1 MELTRI
7 NELMSNRGYTRAIGA
22 IFSNWELVKDEILLP
37 NRKAGSGNG
46 TVHIY
51 LLEDNMNIFKECF
64 PEYIKRFRE
73 SPESAE
79 KDCPHIQHFVL
90 TSNIL
95 TVAGFAY
102 NHYRCDANVFNYSE
116 FVNKVM
122 KQDDNGI
129 LVFNSLFKLSTE
141 DRPYF
146 KQFDKAIFGKIV
158 RYIFV
163 PRKTAYKLFLY
174 SDEEY
179 KNFAVFWLIGQITDD
194 TYIVNAIKE
203 KKEVVPQ
210 NDAPAVPEV
219 VAQEQEPQSISMS
232 LEDVVTTFKRYM
244 QEKEKSERTISSYIS
259 NLNNL
264 IPKAQ
269 KMLDGKDHPSLL
281 TITDLD
287 ELKAI
292 DKALWSNPKIVE
304 WNKQEHNRASAAL
317 HIYIA
322 MYEDGYIVDI
332 PISANKVKKNANPG
346 KDVSR
351 FDFTLTPKES
361 KQYEAYIAYLK
372 AVKNSSEVTQKSYAN
387 ILLKRMSNLLRDHY
401 QSDLRNVF
409 SITDYKKLIQME
421 SEIWEIQEIDEA
433 NAASRGKLMA
443 AFRAYLEFVEQ
454 SLSDEEIAQIAFS
467 ENGTKGI
474 VLSSVGKKQQ
484 YTTHLPLFSVDG
496 VCGHFANSKEAEVEG
511 WVDMSKSG
519 LKLTPDMFVVHACG
533 NSMEPRIH
541 DGDLCVFRKYD
552 GEDRMDNIVLTQLTD
567 HDFDYGGMYTIK
579 KFHCTIETS
588 EYGVIQNTN
597 VELRSLNQ
605 DYKPIKISESMAQDL
620 KTIGIF
626 VTTIS
631 K

>member
-1 MELTRI
+1 
-7 NELMSNRGYTRAIGA
+7 MSNRGYTKAIGA

-51 LLEDNMNIFKECF
+51 LLEDNMNMFRECF
-64 PEYIKRFRE
+64 PDYINKFKL

-79 KDCPHIQHFVL
+79 KDCPQIQHFVL

-116 FVNKVM
+116 YVNEVI
-122 KQDDNGI
+122 KQDDNGM

-141 DRPYF
+141 NRPYF
-146 KQFDKAIFGKIV
+146 KQFDKAIFGKII

-163 PRKTAYKLFLY
+163 PRKTAYKLYLY

-179 KNFAVFWLIGQITDD
+179 KNFAVFWIIGQETDD
-194 TYIVNAIKE
+194 TYIVNAIE
-203 KKEVVPQ
+203 DKKVVSSHTEVHIS
-210 NDAPAVPEV
+210 DET
-219 VAQEQEPQSISMS
+219 VASTPEPQSVKISTN
-232 LEDVVTTFKRYM
+232 DVVAVFTRYM
-244 QEKEKSERTISSYIS
+244 QEKNKSEKTISSYIG

-269 KMLDGKDHPSLL
+269 KMLDGKDHPSPL
-281 TITDLD
+281 TVSDLN

-292 DKALWSNPKIVE
+292 DKALWSNSEIVE
-304 WNKQEHNRASAAL
+304 WNRKEHNRASAAL

-322 MYEDGYIVDI
+322 MYEDGYIA
-332 PISANKVKKNANPG
+332 SAPVTKKKVKKTAKPG

-351 FDFTLTPKES
+351 FDFTLTPEES
-361 KQYEAYIAYLK
+361 KQYEAYLTFLK
-372 AVKNSSEVTQKSYAN
+372 EVKHSSEVAQNSYAN

-409 SITDYKKLIQME
+409 AISDYKKLMQME
-421 SEIWEIQEIDEA
+421 SEIWEVREIDEA

-454 SLSDEEIAQIAFS
+454 TLSDDELAQIAFS
-467 ENGTKGI
+467 EDGTKDI
-474 VLSSVGKKQQ
+474 VSSSVGKKQQ
-484 YTTHLPLFSVDG
+484 FTTHLPLFSVDG
-496 VCGHFANSKEAEVEG
+496 ACGYFANSRDAEVEG

-533 NSMEPRIH
+533 NSMEPKIH
-541 DGDLCVFRKYD
+541 DGDLCIFRKYN
-552 GEDRMDNIVLTQLTD
+552 GEERMDNIVLTQLTK
-567 HDFDYGGMYTIK
+567 HDLDYGGMYTIK
-579 KFHCTIETS
+579 KFHCDRVEN
-588 EYGVIQNTN
+588 EYGVVQNTN
-597 VELRSLNQ
+597 IELRPLNQ
-605 DYKPIKISESMAQDL
+605 AYQPIMVSESMAQDL
-620 KTIGIF
+620 KTIGVF

>member
-1 MELTRI
+1 
-7 NELMSNRGYTRAIGA
+7 MSNRGYTKAIGS

-51 LLEDNMNIFKECF
+51 LLEDNMNMFRECF
-64 PEYIKRFRE
+64 PDYINKFKL

-79 KDCPHIQHFVL
+79 KDCPQIQHFVL

-116 FVNKVM
+116 YVNEVI
-122 KQDDNGI
+122 KQDDNGM

-146 KQFDKAIFGKIV
+146 KQFDKAIFGKII

-163 PRKTAYKLFLY
+163 PRKTAYKLYLY

-179 KNFAVFWLIGQITDD
+179 KNFAVFWIIGQETDD
-194 TYIVNAIKE
+194 TYLVNAIE
-203 KKEVVPQ
+203 DKKVVSPHTEVHISDETV
-210 NDAPAVPEV
+210 ASTPETQSVKISTDDV
-219 VAQEQEPQSISMS
+219 VA
-232 LEDVVTTFKRYM
+232 VFTRYM
-244 QEKEKSERTISSYIS
+244 QEKNKSEKTISSYIG

-269 KMLDGKDHPSLL
+269 KMLDGKDHPSPL
-281 TITDLD
+281 TVSDLN

-292 DKALWSNPKIVE
+292 DKALWSNSEIVE
-304 WNKQEHNRASAAL
+304 WNRKEHNRASAAL

-322 MYEDGYIVDI
+322 MYEDGYIA
-332 PISANKVKKNANPG
+332 SAPVTTKKVKKTAKPG

-351 FDFTLTPKES
+351 FDFTLTPEES
-361 KQYEAYIAYLK
+361 KQYEAYITFLK
-372 AVKNSSEVTQKSYAN
+372 EVKHSSEVTQNSYAN

-409 SITDYKKLIQME
+409 AISDYKKLMQME
-421 SEIWEIQEIDEA
+421 SEIWEVREIDEA

-454 SLSDEEIAQIAFS
+454 TLSDDELAQIAFS
-467 ENGTKGI
+467 EDGTKDI
-474 VLSSVGKKQQ
+474 VSSSVGKKQQ
-484 YTTHLPLFSVDG
+484 FTTHLPLFSVDG
-496 VCGHFANSKEAEVEG
+496 ACGYFANSRDAEVEG

-533 NSMEPRIH
+533 NSMEPKIH
-541 DGDLCVFRKYD
+541 DGDLCIFRKYN
-552 GEDRMDNIVLTQLTD
+552 GEERMDNIVLTQLTE
-567 HDFDYGGMYTIK
+567 HDLDYGGMYTIK
-579 KFHCTIETS
+579 KFHCDRVEN
-588 EYGVIQNTN
+588 EYGVVQNTN
-597 VELRSLNQ
+597 IELRPLNQ
-605 DYKPIKISESMAQDL
+605 AYQPIMVSESMAQDL
-620 KTIGIF
+620 KTIGVF

>member
-1 MELTRI
+1 
-7 NELMSNRGYTRAIGA
+7 MSNRGYTKAIGA

-51 LLEDNMNIFKECF
+51 LLEDNMNMFRECF
-64 PEYIKRFRE
+64 PDYIKKFNL

-79 KDCPHIQHFVL
+79 KDCPQIQHFVL

-102 NHYRCDANVFNYSE
+102 NHYRCDANVFNYSDY
-116 FVNKVM
+116 VNKVI
-122 KQDDNGI
+122 KQDDNGM

-146 KQFDKAIFGKIV
+146 KQFDKAIFGKII

-163 PRKTAYKLFLY
+163 PRKTAYKLYLY

-179 KNFAVFWLIGQITDD
+179 KNFAVFWIIGQETDD
-194 TYIVNAIKE
+194 TYIVNAIEGKKTDTPQKE
-203 KKEVVPQ
+203 EQ
-210 NDAPAVPEV
+210 
-219 VAQEQEPQSISMS
+219 VANEPTESETEPQSVKLSP
-232 LEDVVTTFKRYM
+232 EDVIATFTRYM
-244 QEKEKSERTISSYIS
+244 QEKDKSEKTISSYIG

-264 IPKAQ
+264 IPRAQ
-269 KMLDGKDHPSLL
+269 KMLDGKDHPSPL
-281 TITDLD
+281 TITDLK

-292 DKALWSNPKIVE
+292 DKALWSNPAIVE
-304 WNKQEHNRASAAL
+304 WNRKEHNRASAAL

-322 MYEDGYIVDI
+322 MYEDGYVVSA
-332 PISANKVKKNANPG
+332 PITKNKDKKTAKPG

-351 FDFTLTPKES
+351 FDFTLTPEES
-361 KQYEAYIAYLK
+361 KQYEAYVAYLK
-372 AVKNSSEVTQKSYAN
+372 DVKHSSEVTQNSYAN

-409 SITDYKKLIQME
+409 AITDYKKLMLMD
-421 SEIWEIQEIDEA
+421 SEIWEVKEIDEA
-433 NAASRGKLMA
+433 NSASRGKLMA

-454 SLSDEEIAQIAFS
+454 TLSDEELAQIAFS
-467 ENGTKGI
+467 EDGTKDI
-474 VLSSVGKKQQ
+474 VSSSVGKKQQ
-484 YTTHLPLFSVDG
+484 FTTHLPLFSVDG
-496 VCGHFANSKEAEVEG
+496 ACGYFANSKEAEVEG

-519 LKLTPDMFVVHACG
+519 IKLTPDMFVVHACG
-533 NSMEPRIH
+533 DSMEPKIH
-541 DGDLCVFRKYD
+541 DGDLCIFRKYN
-552 GEDRMDNIVLTQLTD
+552 GEDRMDNIILTQLTD

-579 KFHCTIETS
+579 KFHCNREAN
-588 EYGVIQNTN
+588 EYGVVQNSN
-597 VELRSLNQ
+597 VELRPLNQ
-605 DYKPIKISESMAQDL
+605 AYKPIKVSESMAQDL
-620 KTIGIF
+620 KTIGLF

>member
-1 MELTRI
+1 MTRI
-7 NELMSNRGYTRAIGA
+7 NELMSNRGYTKAIGS

-51 LLEDNMNIFKECF
+51 LLEDNMNMFRECF
-64 PEYIKRFRE
+64 PDYINKFKL

-79 KDCPHIQHFVL
+79 KDCPQIQHFVL

-116 FVNKVM
+116 YVNEVI
-122 KQDDNGI
+122 KQDDNGM

-146 KQFDKAIFGKIV
+146 KQFDKAIFGKII

-163 PRKTAYKLFLY
+163 PRKTAYKLYLY

-179 KNFAVFWLIGQITDD
+179 KNFAVFWIIGQETDD
-194 TYIVNAIKE
+194 TYLVNAIE
-203 KKEVVPQ
+203 DKKVVSPHTEVHISDETV
-210 NDAPAVPEV
+210 ASTPETQSVKISTDDV
-219 VAQEQEPQSISMS
+219 VA
-232 LEDVVTTFKRYM
+232 VFTRYM
-244 QEKEKSERTISSYIS
+244 QEKNKSEKTISSYIG

-269 KMLDGKDHPSLL
+269 KMLDGKDHPSPL
-281 TITDLD
+281 TVSDLN

-292 DKALWSNPKIVE
+292 DKALWSNSEIVE
-304 WNKQEHNRASAAL
+304 WNRKEHNRASAAL

-322 MYEDGYIVDI
+322 MYEDGYIA
-332 PISANKVKKNANPG
+332 SAPVTTKKVKKTAKPG

-351 FDFTLTPKES
+351 FDFTLTPEES
-361 KQYEAYIAYLK
+361 KQYEAYITFLK
-372 AVKNSSEVTQKSYAN
+372 EVKHSSEVTQNSYAN

-409 SITDYKKLIQME
+409 AISDYKKLMQME
-421 SEIWEIQEIDEA
+421 SEIWEVREIDEA

-454 SLSDEEIAQIAFS
+454 TLSDDELAQIAFS
-467 ENGTKGI
+467 EDGTKDI
-474 VLSSVGKKQQ
+474 VSSSVGKKQQ
-484 YTTHLPLFSVDG
+484 FTTHLPLFSVDG
-496 VCGHFANSKEAEVEG
+496 ACGYFANSRDAEVEG

-533 NSMEPRIH
+533 NSMEPKIH
-541 DGDLCVFRKYD
+541 DGDLCIFRKYN
-552 GEDRMDNIVLTQLTD
+552 GEERMDNIVLTQLTE
-567 HDFDYGGMYTIK
+567 HDLDYGGMYTIK
-579 KFHCTIETS
+579 KFHCDRVEN
-588 EYGVIQNTN
+588 EYGVVQNTN
-597 VELRSLNQ
+597 IELRPLNQ
-605 DYKPIKISESMAQDL
+605 AYQPIMVSESMAQDL
-620 KTIGIF
+620 KTIGVF

>member
-1 MELTRI
+1 
-7 NELMSNRGYTRAIGA
+7 MSNRGYTKAIGS

-51 LLEDNMNIFKECF
+51 LLEDNMNMFRECF
-64 PEYIKRFRE
+64 PDYINKFKL

-79 KDCPHIQHFVL
+79 KDCPQIQHFVL

-116 FVNKVM
+116 YVNEVI
-122 KQDDNGI
+122 KQDDNGM

-146 KQFDKAIFGKIV
+146 KQFDKAIFGKII

-163 PRKTAYKLFLY
+163 PRKTAYKLYLY

-179 KNFAVFWLIGQITDD
+179 KNFAVFWIIGQETDD
-194 TYIVNAIKE
+194 TYLVNAIE
-203 KKEVVPQ
+203 DKKVVSPHTEVHIS
-210 NDAPAVPEV
+210 DET
-219 VAQEQEPQSISMS
+219 VASTPEPQSVKISTD
-232 LEDVVTTFKRYM
+232 DVVAVFTRYM
-244 QEKEKSERTISSYIS
+244 QEKNKSEKTISSYIG

-269 KMLDGKDHPSLL
+269 KMLDGKDHPSPL
-281 TITDLD
+281 TVSDLN

-292 DKALWSNPKIVE
+292 DKALWSNSEIVE
-304 WNKQEHNRASAAL
+304 WNRKEHNRASAAL

-322 MYEDGYIVDI
+322 MYEDGYIA
-332 PISANKVKKNANPG
+332 SAPVTTKKVKKTAKPG

-351 FDFTLTPKES
+351 FDFTLTPEES
-361 KQYEAYIAYLK
+361 KQYEAYITFLK
-372 AVKNSSEVTQKSYAN
+372 EVKHSSEVTQNSYAN

-409 SITDYKKLIQME
+409 AISDYKKLMQME
-421 SEIWEIQEIDEA
+421 SEIWEVREIDEA

-454 SLSDEEIAQIAFS
+454 TLSDDELAQIAFS
-467 ENGTKGI
+467 EDGTKDI
-474 VLSSVGKKQQ
+474 VSSSVGKKQQ
-484 YTTHLPLFSVDG
+484 FTTHLPLFSVDG
-496 VCGHFANSKEAEVEG
+496 ACGYFANSRDAEVEG

-533 NSMEPRIH
+533 NSMEPKIH
-541 DGDLCVFRKYD
+541 DGDLCIFRKYN
-552 GEDRMDNIVLTQLTD
+552 GEERMDNIVLTQLTE
-567 HDFDYGGMYTIK
+567 HDLDYGGIYTIK
-579 KFHCTIETS
+579 KFHCDRVEN
-588 EYGVIQNTN
+588 EYGVVQNTN
-597 VELRSLNQ
+597 IELRPLNQ
-605 DYKPIKISESMAQDL
+605 AYQPIMVSESMAQDL
-620 KTIGIF
+620 KTIGVF

>member
-1 MELTRI
+1 
-7 NELMSNRGYTRAIGA
+7 MSNRGYTKAIGS

-51 LLEDNMNIFKECF
+51 LLEDNMNMFRECF
-64 PEYIKRFRE
+64 PDYINKFKL

-79 KDCPHIQHFVL
+79 KDCPQIQHFVL

-116 FVNKVM
+116 YVNEVI
-122 KQDDNGI
+122 KQDDNGM

-146 KQFDKAIFGKIV
+146 KQFDKAIFGKII

-163 PRKTAYKLFLY
+163 PRKTAYKLYLY

-179 KNFAVFWLIGQITDD
+179 KNFAVFWIIGQETDD
-194 TYIVNAIKE
+194 TYLVNAIE
-203 KKEVVPQ
+203 DKKVVSPHTEVHIS
-210 NDAPAVPEV
+210 DET
-219 VAQEQEPQSISMS
+219 VASTPEPQSVKISTD
-232 LEDVVTTFKRYM
+232 DVVAVFTRYM
-244 QEKEKSERTISSYIS
+244 QEKNKSEKTISSYIG

-269 KMLDGKDHPSLL
+269 KMLDGKDHPSPL
-281 TITDLD
+281 TVSDLN

-292 DKALWSNPKIVE
+292 DKALWSNSEIVE
-304 WNKQEHNRASAAL
+304 WNRKEHNRASAAL

-322 MYEDGYIVDI
+322 MYEDGYIA
-332 PISANKVKKNANPG
+332 SAPVTTKKVKKTAKPG

-351 FDFTLTPKES
+351 FDFTLTPEES
-361 KQYEAYIAYLK
+361 KQYEAYITFLK
-372 AVKNSSEVTQKSYAN
+372 EVKHSSEVTQNSYAN

-409 SITDYKKLIQME
+409 AISDYKKLMQME
-421 SEIWEIQEIDEA
+421 SEIWEVREIDEA

-454 SLSDEEIAQIAFS
+454 TLSDDELAQIAFS
-467 ENGTKGI
+467 EDGTKDI
-474 VLSSVGKKQQ
+474 VSSSVGKKQQ
-484 YTTHLPLFSVDG
+484 FTTHLPLFSVDG
-496 VCGHFANSKEAEVEG
+496 ACGYFANSRDAEVEG

-533 NSMEPRIH
+533 NSMEPKIH
-541 DGDLCVFRKYD
+541 DGDLCIFRKYN
-552 GEDRMDNIVLTQLTD
+552 GEERMDNIVLTQLTE
-567 HDFDYGGMYTIK
+567 HDLDYGGMYTIK
-579 KFHCTIETS
+579 KFHCDRVEN
-588 EYGVIQNTN
+588 EYGVVQNTN
-597 VELRSLNQ
+597 IELRPLNQ
-605 DYKPIKISESMAQDL
+605 AYQPIMVSESMAQDL
-620 KTIGIF
+620 KTIGVF

>member
-1 MELTRI
+1 
-7 NELMSNRGYTRAIGA
+7 MSNRGYTKAIGA

-51 LLEDNMNIFKECF
+51 LLEDNMNMFRECF
-64 PEYIKRFRE
+64 PDYINKFKL

-79 KDCPHIQHFVL
+79 KDCPQIQHFVL

-116 FVNKVM
+116 YVNEVI
-122 KQDDNGI
+122 KQDDNGM

-146 KQFDKAIFGKIV
+146 KQFDKAIFGKII

-163 PRKTAYKLFLY
+163 PRKTAYKLYLY

-179 KNFAVFWLIGQITDD
+179 KNFAVFWIIGQETDD
-194 TYIVNAIKE
+194 TYIVNAIE
-203 KKEVVPQ
+203 DKKVVSSHTEVHIS
-210 NDAPAVPEV
+210 DET
-219 VAQEQEPQSISMS
+219 VASTPEPQSVKISTD
-232 LEDVVTTFKRYM
+232 DVVAVFTHYM
-244 QEKEKSERTISSYIS
+244 QEKNKSEKTISSYIG

-269 KMLDGKDHPSLL
+269 KMLDGKDHPSPL
-281 TITDLD
+281 TVSDLN

-292 DKALWSNPKIVE
+292 DKALWSNSEIVE
-304 WNKQEHNRASAAL
+304 WNRKEHNRASAAL

-322 MYEDGYIVDI
+322 MYEDGYIA
-332 PISANKVKKNANPG
+332 SAPVTTKKVKKTAKPG

-351 FDFTLTPKES
+351 FDFTLTPEES
-361 KQYEAYIAYLK
+361 KQYEAYLTFLK
-372 AVKNSSEVTQKSYAN
+372 EVKHSSEVTQNSYAN

-409 SITDYKKLIQME
+409 AISDYKKLMQME
-421 SEIWEIQEIDEA
+421 SEIWEVREIDEA

-454 SLSDEEIAQIAFS
+454 TLSDDELAQIAFS
-467 ENGTKGI
+467 EEGTKDI
-474 VLSSVGKKQQ
+474 VSSSVGKKQQ
-484 YTTHLPLFSVDG
+484 FTTHLPLFSVDG
-496 VCGHFANSKEAEVEG
+496 ACGYFANSRDAEVEG

-519 LKLTPDMFVVHACG
+519 LKLTPDMFVVHSCG
-533 NSMEPRIH
+533 NSMEPKIH
-541 DGDLCVFRKYD
+541 DGDLCIFRKYN
-552 GEDRMDNIVLTQLTD
+552 GEERMDNIVLTQLTE
-567 HDFDYGGMYTIK
+567 HDLDYGGMYTIK
-579 KFHCTIETS
+579 KFHCDRVEN
-588 EYGVIQNTN
+588 EYGVVQNTN
-597 VELRSLNQ
+597 IELRPLNQ
-605 DYKPIKISESMAQDL
+605 AYQPIMVSESMAQDL
-620 KTIGIF
+620 KTIGVF

>member
-1 MELTRI
+1 
-7 NELMSNRGYTRAIGA
+7 MSNRGYTKAIGA

-51 LLEDNMNIFKECF
+51 LLEDNMNMFRECF
-64 PEYIKRFRE
+64 PDYINKFKL

-79 KDCPHIQHFVL
+79 KDCPQIQHFVL

-116 FVNKVM
+116 YVNEVI
-122 KQDDNGI
+122 KQDDNGM
-129 LVFNSLFKLSTE
+129 LFFNSLFKLSTD

-146 KQFDKAIFGKIV
+146 KQFDKAIFGKII

-163 PRKTAYKLFLY
+163 PRKTAYKLYLY

-179 KNFAVFWLIGQITDD
+179 KNFAVFWIIGQETDD
-194 TYIVNAIKE
+194 TYIVNAIE
-203 KKEVVPQ
+203 DKKVVSSHTEVHIS
-210 NDAPAVPEV
+210 DET
-219 VAQEQEPQSISMS
+219 VASTPEPQSVKISTD
-232 LEDVVTTFKRYM
+232 DVVAVFTHYM
-244 QEKEKSERTISSYIS
+244 QEKNKSEKTISSYIG

-269 KMLDGKDHPSLL
+269 KMLDGKDHPSPL
-281 TITDLD
+281 TVSDLN

-292 DKALWSNPKIVE
+292 DKALWSNSEIVE
-304 WNKQEHNRASAAL
+304 WNRKEHNRASAAL

-322 MYEDGYIVDI
+322 MYEDGYIA
-332 PISANKVKKNANPG
+332 SAPVTTKKVKKTAKPG

-351 FDFTLTPKES
+351 FDFTLTPEES
-361 KQYEAYIAYLK
+361 KQYEAYLTFLK
-372 AVKNSSEVTQKSYAN
+372 EVKHSSEVTQNSYAN

-409 SITDYKKLIQME
+409 AISDYKKLMQME
-421 SEIWEIQEIDEA
+421 SEIWEVREIDEA

-454 SLSDEEIAQIAFS
+454 TLSDDELAQIAFS
-467 ENGTKGI
+467 EDGTKDI
-474 VLSSVGKKQQ
+474 VSSSVGKKQQ
-484 YTTHLPLFSVDG
+484 FTTHLPLFSVDG
-496 VCGHFANSKEAEVEG
+496 ACGYFANSRDAEVEG

-533 NSMEPRIH
+533 NSMEPKIH
-541 DGDLCVFRKYD
+541 DGDLCIFRKYN
-552 GEDRMDNIVLTQLTD
+552 GEERMDNIVLTQLTE
-567 HDFDYGGMYTIK
+567 HDLDYGGMYTIK
-579 KFHCTIETS
+579 KFHCDRVEN
-588 EYGVIQNTN
+588 EYGVVQNTN
-597 VELRSLNQ
+597 IELRPLNQ
-605 DYKPIKISESMAQDL
+605 AYQPIMVSESMAQDL
-620 KTIGIF
+620 KTIGVF

>member
-1 MELTRI
+1 
-7 NELMSNRGYTRAIGA
+7 MSNRGYTKAIGA

-51 LLEDNMNIFKECF
+51 LLEDNMNMFRECF
-64 PEYIKRFRE
+64 PDYINKFKL

-79 KDCPHIQHFVL
+79 KDCPQIQHFVL

-116 FVNKVM
+116 YVNEVI
-122 KQDDNGI
+122 KQDDNGM
-129 LVFNSLFKLSTE
+129 LFFNSLFKLSTE

-146 KQFDKAIFGKIV
+146 KQFDKAIFGKII

-163 PRKTAYKLFLY
+163 PRKTAYKLYLY

-179 KNFAVFWLIGQITDD
+179 KNFAVFWIIGQETDD
-194 TYIVNAIKE
+194 TYIVNAIE
-203 KKEVVPQ
+203 DKKVVSSHTEVHIS
-210 NDAPAVPEV
+210 DET
-219 VAQEQEPQSISMS
+219 VASTPEPQSVKISTD
-232 LEDVVTTFKRYM
+232 DVVAVFTHYM
-244 QEKEKSERTISSYIS
+244 QEKNKSEKTISSYIG

-269 KMLDGKDHPSLL
+269 KMLDGKDHPSPL
-281 TITDLD
+281 TVSDLN

-292 DKALWSNPKIVE
+292 DKALWSNSEIVE
-304 WNKQEHNRASAAL
+304 WNRKEHNRASAAL

-322 MYEDGYIVDI
+322 MYEDGYIA
-332 PISANKVKKNANPG
+332 SAPVTTKKVKKTAKPG

-351 FDFTLTPKES
+351 FDFTLTPEES
-361 KQYEAYIAYLK
+361 KQYEAYLTFLK
-372 AVKNSSEVTQKSYAN
+372 EVKHSSEVTQNSYAN

-409 SITDYKKLIQME
+409 AISDYKKLMQME
-421 SEIWEIQEIDEA
+421 SEIWEVREIDEA

-454 SLSDEEIAQIAFS
+454 TLSDDELAQIAFS
-467 ENGTKGI
+467 EDGTKDI
-474 VLSSVGKKQQ
+474 VSSSVGKKQQ
-484 YTTHLPLFSVDG
+484 FTTHLPLFSVDG
-496 VCGHFANSKEAEVEG
+496 ACGYFANSRDAEVEG

-533 NSMEPRIH
+533 NSMEPKIH
-541 DGDLCVFRKYD
+541 DGDLCIFRKYN
-552 GEDRMDNIVLTQLTD
+552 GEERMDNIVLTQLTE
-567 HDFDYGGMYTIK
+567 HDLDYGGMYTIK
-579 KFHCTIETS
+579 KFHCDRVEN
-588 EYGVIQNTN
+588 EYGVVQNTN
-597 VELRSLNQ
+597 IELRPLNQ
-605 DYKPIKISESMAQDL
+605 AYQPIMVSESMAQDL
-620 KTIGIF
+620 KTIGVF